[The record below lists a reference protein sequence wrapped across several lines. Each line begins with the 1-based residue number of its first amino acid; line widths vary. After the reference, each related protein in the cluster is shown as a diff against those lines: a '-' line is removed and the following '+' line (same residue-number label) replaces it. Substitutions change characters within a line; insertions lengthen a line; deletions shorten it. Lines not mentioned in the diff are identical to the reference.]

1 MRDPSRMN
9 SNSVSLIIIIIK
21 TYIAQLS
28 MADDQMRLSLSL
40 YMDPNP
46 KQLVY
51 SSMWL
56 LEEINMHGMR
66 FKVDDCYG

>member
-1 MRDPSRMN
+1 
-9 SNSVSLIIIIIK
+9 
-21 TYIAQLS
+21 

-51 SSMWL
+51 SSKWL
-56 LEEINMHGMR
+56 LQEIDMHGMR
-66 FKVDDCYG
+66 FKIDDCYG